1 MSQDRNLRK
10 TKCKDT
16 DAVLWGQLNTA
27 LDSQT
32 DTLNSSITA
41 AIESLTQVINSNKED
56 LFNKLDSVK
65 EELSTSIQLNT
76 ADIKKNEGKISDI
89 ELATMVNSV
98 SLNDREQRDR
108 APTIK
113 VHFFNQFASAE
124 NHTLL
129 IGVYNTLFKPALQIA
144 CDIGKID
151 SVPSFW
157 QTVENGHRLKHKN
170 SNPQKPAPILMKI
183 RTRLIKDLIMTN
195 IKSVIADLVA
205 KVPDTDRSYVDA
217 AASGD
222 PANLGKL
229 RCGNDLTMTNRLLMN
244 KLYED
249 DRVEAVRLGS
259 TRVQF
264 LKVDET
270 TWRQVNNPFASS
282 LEGLESELS
291 NKFAVVPVN
300 PLL

>member
-1 MSQDRNLRK
+1 MSQDRNTRQK
-10 TKCKDT
+10 KAKDT

-27 LDSQT
+27 LDTQT
-32 DTLNSSITA
+32 ETLNSSIAA
-41 AIESLTQVINSNKED
+41 AIESLTLVINSNKED
-56 LFNKLDSVK
+56 LFNKIDSVK

-76 ADIKKNEGKISDI
+76 ADIKKNEGKISEI

-144 CDIGKID
+144 CDVGKID

-157 QTVENGHRLKHKN
+157 QTIENGHRLKKHKN
-170 SNPQKPAPILMKI
+170 SNPQIPAPILMKI
-183 RTRLIKDLIMTN
+183 RTRLIKELIMSN
-195 IKSVIADLVA
+195 VKSVIADLA
-205 KVPDTDRSYVDA
+205 SKVPDADRSYVDA
-217 AASGD
+217 AASAG

-244 KLYED
+244 KLYKD

-270 TWRQVNNPFASS
+270 TWRQVNNPFAST
-282 LEGLESELS
+282 LEGLESELT
-291 NKFAVVPVN
+291 NKF
-300 PLL
+300 LL